1 MIQQIARYWPAG
13 FFLLNLMLLGTRIAQ
28 AIDAATH
35 YAAMALLLAISVV
48 VRKQVSGLSITRF
61 AKRWLVDA
69 GGLVVGLVQLEWR
82 VHCSL
87 LGRFTWMKSAA
98 DGDDQVFGFTKA
110 VDYRGTFGLMVVL
123 ALVEAPL
130 AHLFVHCFIGGKNGL
145 VLHVLL
151 AYLNIYGLVWMVAD
165 RRAVG
170 RSSHRLSQRRLH
182 LQMGWRSCMDIPTGD
197 IRGATLLQSN
207 LRTWA
212 KSRMLDRRDLVVV
225 SPLDT
230 PNIVLE
236 VQSRTTYR
244 GLLSRR
250 SIPRYVA
257 LFVDEPRLL
266 KSAVES
272 AVSVVRRE

>member
-1 MIQQIARYWPAG
+1 MLQQIARYWTAG
-13 FFLLNLMLLGTRIAQ
+13 FFLLNLMLLGARITQ
-28 AIDAATH
+28 TIDETTH
-35 YAAMALLLAISVV
+35 YAAMALLLATSVV
-48 VRKQVSGLSITRF
+48 VRKQASGLSFPRF
-61 AKRWLVDA
+61 VKYWLVDT
-69 GGLVVGLVQLEWR
+69 GGMVVALVQLEWR

-110 VDYRGTFGLMVVL
+110 VHYRGTLGLMVVL

-130 AHLFVHCFIGGKNGL
+130 VHLVVYRSIGGEIGL

-151 AYLNIYGLVWMVAD
+151 AYLNIYGLAWMVAD

-170 RSSHRLSQRRLH
+170 RSSHRLSGRRLH
-182 LQMGWRSCMDIPTGD
+182 LQMGWRSSMSIPIGD
-197 IRGATLLQSN
+197 IRGITLLQSN

-212 KSRMLDRRDLVVV
+212 RSKMLDRRDLAIV
-225 SPLDT
+225 SPLDP

-236 VQSRTTYR
+236 VQSHTTYR
-244 GLLSRR
+244 GLLTRR
-250 SIPRYVA
+250 PIPRYVA

-266 KSAVES
+266 KSAVEDS
-272 AVSVVRRE
+272 LGGRRD